1 MACEDRR
8 IVGGLLPEQAAA
20 SVSGANDARLL
31 AGPGT
36 GKTKTI
42 VEHVAHLIRRGVQ
55 PAEVLCV
62 TFTRAAAAGMRR
74 KIGEALG
81 PGVAAPDV
89 YTLHA
94 YALKTLMQRRVNL
107 GSGKGR
113 VRVADD
119 WEERWVVQEDL
130 RDLLGGVKIKDVRD
144 RLKALAAAWETDP
157 GVPPTI
163 DPQLL
168 GALDRDKARYRYV
181 LRAELVFA
189 LYNELGSDPN
199 LLRGAYQHVVVDE
212 YQDLNKCDVAVL
224 DEIGDRGAVLYVA
237 GDDDQSIY
245 QQLRHAHPD
254 AIRSFV
260 ASHTGGEDLSLSV
273 CIRCDREIVKLATEV
288 IEQEVGRVPKN
299 LAPYT
304 TAGPGILEL
313 VSFPTQ
319 FEEAAGI
326 AALSKRFVD
335 AGVPYDDI
343 LVLLR
348 SDWQGRFSDPI
359 VDAMNAIGIPA
370 RVRTP
375 DKSALDSNAGRS
387 LLAHLRLSLDQ
398 TDDLAWR
405 TALERGKNGVGDQK
419 ISDLHALVDSIGTTF
434 VGAIEAVEADPSRI
448 SGGAAVKAEAGKI
461 RVRLATVA
469 AGAPPDLAGIVKA
482 FCSELPGS
490 ADLAAA
496 EGELL
501 ILASTFLVDDLAD
514 FLNAIA
520 MGKDEEQDLIPNTV
534 NIMTMHKAKGLDA
547 CVVFIP
553 AAEEEIMPGE
563 RDSRD
568 EARRLLYVSI
578 TRAKRALFVTHA
590 VRRTGAQSHSGV
602 PGKTHSRTSF
612 LRSRGPSRPGQDF
625 VRTFVVDPFLL
636 GPQDSVAPDGNA
648 GTQPS

>member
-1 MACEDRR
+1 
-8 IVGGLLPEQAAA
+8 
-20 SVSGANDARLL
+20 VSRVNDARLL

-42 VEHVAHLIRRGVQ
+42 VEHVANLIRSGVQ
-55 PAEVLCV
+55 PAEILCV

-74 KIGEALG
+74 KIGDALG

-130 RDLLGGVKIKDVRD
+130 RDLLGGGKIKEVQG
-144 RLKALAAAWETDP
+144 RLRALAAAWETDP
-157 GVPPTI
+157 GVPPTV

-181 LRAELVFA
+181 LRAELVFD
-189 LYNELGSDPN
+189 LYNELGSDPD

-224 DEIGDRGAVLYVA
+224 DEIGRRGAALYVA

-260 ASHTGGEDLSLSV
+260 ASHSGAEDLSLSV
-273 CIRCDREIVKLATEV
+273 CIRCDREIVKLASEV
-288 IEQEVGRVPKN
+288 IEQEVGRVPKK
-299 LAPYT
+299 LVPYA

-313 VSFPTQ
+313 LSFPTQ
-319 FEEAAGI
+319 FQEAAGI
-326 AALSKRFVD
+326 AALAKRFVE
-335 AGVPYDDI
+335 AGVSYDDI

-359 VDAMNAIGIPA
+359 VAAMGTVGVPA

-375 DKSALDSNAGRS
+375 DKSALDTNAGRS

-405 TALERGKNGVGDQK
+405 TALERGRNGVGDQK
-419 ISDLHALVDSIGTTF
+419 IADLHALADSMGTTF
-434 VGAIEAVEADPSRI
+434 AAAIDAVEADPSRI
-448 SGGAAVKAEAGKI
+448 AGGAAVKAEAEKV
-461 RVRLATVA
+461 RARLAAVEA
-469 AGAPPDLAGIVKA
+469 CAPTDLDATVKA
-482 FCSELPGS
+482 FCAELPAS
-490 ADLAAA
+490 PDLAATAA
-496 EGELL
+496 ELQ

-553 AAEEEIMPGE
+553 AAEEEILPGE

-568 EARRLLYVSI
+568 EARRLLYVSL

-602 PGKTHSRTSF
+602 PGRTHSRTSF
-612 LRSRGPSRPGQDF
+612 LRSRGPSKTGEDF
-625 VRTFVVDPFLL
+625 VRSFAVDPLLL
-636 GPQDSVAPDGNA
+636 GPQDAA
-648 GTQPS
+648 GRGASSAKGA